1 VYLGILLG
9 VLALTAGLV
18 FRSRLDRVIGRRSDA
33 LTDDMV
39 REIVESGRLEV
50 EEPLDLDEIQAEEA
64 RFWEEPWDDPDEW

>member
-1 VYLGILLG
+1 MYLGILFG
-9 VLALTAGLV
+9 VLALAAGLV
-18 FRSRLDRVIGRRSDA
+18 FRSRLDRVIGRRSGA

-39 REIVESGRLEV
+39 REIVESGRIEV

>member
-1 VYLGILLG
+1 VYLGILFG

-18 FRSRLDRVIGRRSDA
+18 FRSRLDRVIGRRRNA

-39 REIVESGRLEV
+39 REIVESGRIEV